1 MRARATCKKFQE
13 KAKTPFLP
21 TTTSPIMFKL
31 GASRSTRSLIAK
43 SSYAYIPSLRSHVP
57 TKFGDA
63 SMASAFFGVRYN
75 STAPTSE
82 IKNKLTDFAAE
93 NTPSVTDA
101 VTTLHSDELGYM
113 ASIGLGEGWGPTALI
128 TNILEVTHVY
138 TGLPWWATI
147 ACATFAV
154 RAVMFPIYIKS
165 SGNMAKMS
173 KIKPE
178 VDQLMNE
185 MRSGTN
191 SEKMAAMSKR
201 NKLYKEHGIK
211 TSHSFLPM
219 LQLPVAYGFF
229 QATRNM
235 AHYPVE
241 GFSNQGA
248 YWFENLTQADPYLGL
263 QILTALV
270 VTGMMRGGGETGAQ
284 NMNPMFKKVMT
295 FLPFISI
302 FVTYNMSASILVYFA
317 ANAVFSFFQS
327 LILKNKHFRK
337 LASIPPIQ
345 PPVRAP
351 GTKAPPATVSEWWN
365 EYNSNLKKQARSK
378 MEQTNKKLE
387 AMETRRQTKSDGFI
401 KRH

>member
-1 MRARATCKKFQE
+1 MLRLGVSRSPRCLIASTLSLVR
-13 KAKTPFLP
+13 PNFLP
-21 TTTSPIMFKL
+21 RFVANAGGFITSPAFTGI
-31 GASRSTRSLIAK
+31 RHN
-43 SSYAYIPSLRSHVP
+43 SSV
-57 TKFGDA
+57 
-63 SMASAFFGVRYN
+63 
-75 STAPTSE
+75 PTSE
-82 IKNKLTDFAAE
+82 IKTKLTDFAAE
-93 NTPSVTDA
+93 NAAAASETVAS
-101 VTTLHSDELGYM
+101 TLHSNELGYM

-147 ACATFAV
+147 VCATFAV
-154 RAVMFPIYIKS
+154 RAVMFPVYVKS
-165 SGNMAKMS
+165 SANMAKMS

-191 SEKMAAMSKR
+191 AEKMAAMGKR
-201 NKLYKEHGIK
+201 NKLYLEHGIK

-241 GFSNQGA
+241 GFATQGTL
-248 YWFENLTQADPYLGL
+248 WFENLTQADPYLGL

-284 NMNPMFKKVMT
+284 AMNPMFKKVMT
-295 FLPFISI
+295 FLPFLSI

-327 LILKNKHFRK
+327 LILKNKLFRK

-351 GTKAPPATVSEWWN
+351 GAKAPPSTVSEWWN
-365 EYNSNLKKQARSK
+365 EYNANLKKQARSK

-387 AMETRRQTKSDGFI
+387 AIESRRVHKSDGFI